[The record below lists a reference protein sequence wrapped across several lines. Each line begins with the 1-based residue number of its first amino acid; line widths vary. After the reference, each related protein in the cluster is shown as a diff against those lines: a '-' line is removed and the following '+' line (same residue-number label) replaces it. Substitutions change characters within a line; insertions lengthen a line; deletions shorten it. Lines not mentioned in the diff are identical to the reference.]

1 MRASENFSH
10 RPNKTLY
17 TVPFKQSQSI
27 MPTVAQVRTEG
38 DLNELALWTLKRLPP
53 DLVEKP
59 PPLVTQ
65 HLPNFLFTSKKER
78 KADTP
83 N

>member
-1 MRASENFSH
+1 
-10 RPNKTLY
+10 
-17 TVPFKQSQSI
+17 